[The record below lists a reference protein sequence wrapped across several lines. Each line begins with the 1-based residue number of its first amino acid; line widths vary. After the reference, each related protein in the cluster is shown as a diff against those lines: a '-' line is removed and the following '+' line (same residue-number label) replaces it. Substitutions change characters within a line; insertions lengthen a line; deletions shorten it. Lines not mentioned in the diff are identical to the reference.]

1 MTTRTPLER
10 LLAVLA
16 AAMLLGPISAAG
28 AAMVEDQP
36 HGGKA
41 EKGKKEKAPKS
52 AFELPPNAM
61 NPDGSVNQDVVL
73 AVQKKHVET
82 LNKKF
87 AAKFAVAET
96 PHYLIFSD
104 SPAAVTQQFALCCE
118 ALYNNLQRQLALP
131 AAERVWDGKCVLMLF
146 KNKPEMQTYAKDFDE
161 MEPGAM
167 EGYCGGEWYG
177 KKGEGTLL
185 VHIVLFTGASDF
197 KLLQRV
203 FVHEATH
210 GFFFGYRSRVVLPT
224 WLNEGL
230 AEYMTVV
237 NDAGL
242 HKEKWDES
250 VKRARSGAS
259 IQQVFEVSGDDR
271 LKAEDYAIAYS
282 LTEVL
287 VTGSKTKFKELV
299 DALKDGKEPNNA
311 LTANFG
317 VDTSGLEK
325 QWRAYL
331 TSSKGAAKRK

>member
-1 MTTRTPLER
+1 MTARTLMKR
-10 LLAVLA
+10 LLAVIA
-16 AAMLLGPISAAG
+16 AAMLLGPVAAAG
-28 AAMVEDQP
+28 AATAEEP
-36 HGGKA
+36 PSGGKA
-41 EKGKKEKAPKS
+41 GKSKKEKPFKAT
-52 AFELPPNAM
+52 FELPPNAM

-87 AAKFAVAET
+87 STRFATVET
-96 PHYLIFSD
+96 PHYIILSD
-104 SPAAVTQQFALCCE
+104 SPPAVTQQFALCCE

-131 AAERVWDGKCVLMLF
+131 AAERVWDGKCVLILF

-161 MEPGAM
+161 LEPGTI

-185 VHIVLFTGASDF
+185 VHIVLYTGASDF

-210 GFFFGYRSRVVLPT
+210 GFFFGYRSREVLPT

-237 NDAGL
+237 NDAAL
-242 HKEKWDES
+242 HKDKWDES
-250 VKRARSGAS
+250 VRRARSGAS
-259 IQQVFEVSGDDR
+259 IQQVFEASRDDR
-271 LKAEDYAIAYS
+271 LKAEDYPIAYS

-287 VTGSKTKFKELV
+287 VNGSKTKFKELV
-299 DALKDGKEPNNA
+299 DAIKDGQETNGA
-311 LTANFG
+311 LKATFG